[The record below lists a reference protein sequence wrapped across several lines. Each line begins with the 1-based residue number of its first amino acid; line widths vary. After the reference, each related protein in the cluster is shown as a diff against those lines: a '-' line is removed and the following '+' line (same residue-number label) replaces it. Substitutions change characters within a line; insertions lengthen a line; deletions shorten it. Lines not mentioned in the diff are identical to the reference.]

1 MEKNAYFVVE
11 NKDDGTFLKIIPEE
25 GGGKPIAINDIM
37 YYLDAKQIQYD
48 IKQLNNYL
56 SMGKYDRSF
65 RLNNKKGYPHNE
77 HLKLDIDKYGLKVV
91 GRFFAP
97 SNDGSVMTLDDI
109 IHELKRNNI
118 VNGYILK
125 NIKIFEK
132 ARLYCTDIL
141 LAKAVKPVHGH
152 DAEIE
157 YYFETE
163 AVAKPKLNDDGTV
176 DFHQL
181 GNISHV
187 NIGDKLAHL
196 TPADPGTPGKDIFG
210 NAIPAKTVVRKVLKH
225 GRNISLS
232 DDKLDMYS
240 DVSGHAT
247 LVDDTVYVSDVYEVP
262 NNVDA
267 STGDIEYNGNVLVK
281 GNVNTG
287 YTVKAAGDVIV
298 EGVVEG
304 ANIHAGGD
312 ITLRLGVQGMF
323 RACLSAGGNIVSRF
337 LENCEIVKA
346 GGSITTDAIMH
357 SDVRAKDAVIV
368 AGKRGL
374 ITGGQVVAGTHIS
387 AKTLGSGMDT
397 QTLLEVGIDPDIMD
411 RYHYLDSEKTSRTDE
426 NEELKKSFETFQKQV
441 KSGMKVDKD
450 RLKKMQDAKEK
461 FNENESFILEADV
474 EIKNIM
480 TELENAKSGYVEVT
494 GTVHTGVTVTIA
506 KAKFRVTDELSYT
519 KFVKDGADIRKLS
532 L

>member
-1 MEKNAYFVVE
+1 MEKNAYFRVE
-11 NKDDGTFLKIIPEE
+11 NKDDGMFLKIIPEE
-25 GGGKPIAINDIM
+25 GGAPVSINDIM
-37 YYLDAKQIQYD
+37 YYLDTKQIEYD

-56 SMGKYDRSF
+56 GMGKFERSF
-65 RLNNKKGYPHNE
+65 RLNNKKGYPQNE
-77 HLKLDIDKYGLKVV
+77 HLKLDIDRYGMKVV
-91 GRFFAP
+91 GRFYAP
-97 SNDGSVMTLDDI
+97 TNDGSVMTLDEI
-109 IHELKRNNI
+109 IGELKFNKI
-118 VNGYILK
+118 LNGYILK
-125 NIKIFEK
+125 NIKIFEQ

-141 LAKAVKPVHGH
+141 LAKAVKPIHGH

-157 YYFETE
+157 YFFKTD
-163 AVAKPKLNDDGTV
+163 AVAKPKLNEDGTV
-176 DFHQL
+176 DFHHL

-196 TPADPGTPGKDIFG
+196 TPADPGTPGIDVFG
-210 NAIPAKTVVRKVLKH
+210 NPIPAKTVVRKVLKH

-232 DDKLDMYS
+232 EDKLDMYS
-240 DVSGHAT
+240 DVAGHAT

-287 YTVKAAGDVIV
+287 YTVRAAGDVIV

-323 RACLSAGGNIVSRF
+323 RACLTAGGSIVSRF
-337 LENCEIVKA
+337 IENCEIVKA
-346 GGSITTDAIMH
+346 GGTITTDAIMH
-357 SDVRAKDAVIV
+357 SDVRSKEAVIV

-374 ITGGQVVAGTHIS
+374 ISGGQVVAGTKIA

-411 RYHYLDSEKTSRTDE
+411 RYHYLEHEKTSREEE
-426 NEELKKSFETFQKQV
+426 NEEFKKMFETFQKQV

-461 FNENESFILEADV
+461 FSENESFILEADT
-474 EIKNIM
+474 EIKSIL
-480 TELENAKSGYVEVT
+480 TELENAKSGSVEVT
-494 GTVHTGVTVTIA
+494 GTVHTGVTITIA
-506 KAKFRVTDELSYT
+506 KAKFRVTDELSFT
-519 KFVKDGADIRKLS
+519 KFVKDGADIRKMS